1 MDRRKQT
8 FTKPEVDLIVFD
20 KKDIITASIKG
31 SSGRMS
37 EDTDNEE

>member
-31 SSGRMS
+31 SSGRTT
-37 EDTDNEE
+37 EGTDNEE